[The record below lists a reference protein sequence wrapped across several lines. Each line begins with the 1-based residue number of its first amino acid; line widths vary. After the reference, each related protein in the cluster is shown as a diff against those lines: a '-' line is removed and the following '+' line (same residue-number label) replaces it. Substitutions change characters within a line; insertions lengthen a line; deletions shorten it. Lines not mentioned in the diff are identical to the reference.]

1 MLAVAGSAGISDGQA
16 VTRCDSPRV
25 SVATSSAPAMN
36 GLKETSGSLDPSRN
50 EFQSHFNQPVKSY
63 NKGYDF
69 PGTISHHFNTI
80 TVSNPGPGSTPVRMN
95 DVNP

>member
-1 MLAVAGSAGISDGQA
+1 LLAVAGSAGISDGQA

-69 PGTISHHFNTI
+69 PGTVDYHLNTT
-80 TVSNPGPGSTPVRMN
+80 TVLNPHPRSPDQR
-95 DVNP
+95 

>member
-16 VTRCDSPRV
+16 ATRCDSPRV
-25 SVATSSAPAMN
+25 SVATGAAPAMN

-50 EFQSHFNQPVKSY
+50 EFQSHFTQPVKSY

-69 PGTISHHFNTI
+69 PGKVSHHFHQKHKKRFYRKA
-80 TVSNPGPGSTPVRMN
+80 STETDAKMC
-95 DVNP
+95 